1 MGRRQWVIRLVDGL
15 GGKYAERLT
24 PTHEGHVILVYA
36 MLELFSVEAEPKLD
50 T

>member
-15 GGKYAERLT
+15 GGKYSECLKT
-24 PTHEGHVILVYA
+24 THEGHVSLVYA
-36 MLELFSVEAEPKLD
+36 MLGLVSVEAERKLD